1 MVLLKLETDFVSTV
15 SSAKGTNRIF
25 VLVIISLPIFLGTWR
40 DFFFFV
46 IGVQK
51 AGTIKGRRNTTKF
64 SEN

>member
-40 DFFFFV
+40 DFFFV